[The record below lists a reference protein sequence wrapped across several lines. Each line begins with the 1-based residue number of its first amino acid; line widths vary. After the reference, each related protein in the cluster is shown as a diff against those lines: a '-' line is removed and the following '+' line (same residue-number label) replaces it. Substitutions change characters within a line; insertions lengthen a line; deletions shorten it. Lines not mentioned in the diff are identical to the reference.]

1 MKQSM
6 DLGVRAWDVQGGD
19 EQMDLETLPRSG
31 LAFHR
36 VLADRRPQV
45 GRGFCWGVPWGR
57 DKLLSLHAP
66 HPQCLRQVLA
76 SLQIE
81 VMVGFRVEPL
91 SPLCPA
97 LQALLYLVSH

>member
-1 MKQSM
+1 MA
-6 DLGVRAWDVQGGD
+6 GVGAACPFEGPGRTWQVL
-19 EQMDLETLPRSG
+19 DLETLPRSG

-81 VMVGFRVEPL
+81 VMVGFRVT
-91 SPLCPA
+91 A
-97 LQALLYLVSH
+97 